1 MSQLTCPSCGANV
14 GPNDVECKYCGE
26 KLAVAAPQPQ
36 YQAPVNQAPDQTQQ
50 VIQQYFY
57 EKPAS
62 AIDPSW
68 PVKSK
73 VAAGLLGIFLG
84 GLGIHKFYL
93 GKIGMGIL
101 YIVFCWTYIPA
112 LIGFIEG
119 IIYLCSTDENFM
131 LKNHVRVG

>member
-1 MSQLTCPSCGANV
+1 MSQLVCPSCGANV

-26 KLAVAAPQPQ
+26 KLSVAPQPQ
-36 YQAPVNQAPDQTQQ
+36 YQQSPNQPQDQVQQ
-50 VIQQYFY
+50 VIQQHFY
-57 EKPAS
+57 QAPAS

-68 PVKSK
+68 PIKSK
-73 VAAGLLGIFLG
+73 TVAGVLGILLG

-93 GKIGMGIL
+93 GKVGMGIL

-112 LIGFIEG
+112 LVGLIEG
-119 IIYLCSTDENFM
+119 IIYLTQTDENFM